1 MKYSCLAK
9 SLVLCLMISI
19 CTSGIDLIAQ
29 QISITR
35 VEQMPNMPS
44 PYKMLDW
51 KRVALGYDSLVF
63 DLNRQGQYLPLSWLD
78 FNTINYPNH
87 ESFGIDSYVGTFAPN
102 SGEAINV
109 LAAVVGGILIGID
122 KSNQNGHNW
131 VLRCEEFFN
140 NRPQESV
147 YLNNPVTSS
156 GSDWWYDTM
165 PNIFFYQLYDSY
177 PNTGDFDYQFTKIAD
192 QWLTAVQKMEGRT
205 NPWHIPFMNYR
216 GWYLETMTPNSTGVP
231 EPEAAGAIAW
241 LLYNAYHVT
250 GQTKYRIGAEL
261 ALEFLN
267 NWNTNPSYELQLPYG
282 AYTAA
287 KMNAEIGTTYN
298 LQKTVSWCFNVG
310 SLRQWGVIVG
320 NWGGY
325 DVSGLVG
332 EASGQGDYAFLMNGF
347 EQAGALVPLVRY
359 DDRFAR
365 AIGKWILN
373 LANASRLMYSKF
385 LPNENQDSEVWS
397 QQYDPN
403 SYIGYEAMRRE
414 WNGQSPFATGDAI
427 NGGWSATNLGLYGSS
442 HVGIL
447 GAIIDT
453 TDVEMILQLDLLK
466 TDYFRDAA
474 YPTYL
479 YYNPYS
485 IDQVVQLNVG
495 TGSSNIW
502 DAVSNSFLLTGVSG
516 QTSLTIPA
524 DNVVLAVIT
533 PFGGT
538 ITYDLD
544 KMLVDGII
552 VDYLSGQPVANYPP
566 RIKSLSPQKSEAF
579 IGESVT
585 VFCTAVDKDNNP
597 ISYAWNSSG
606 GTFTGSGAQVN
617 WIAPMSAGNYDIA
630 CTVSDGNGGLDSTE
644 IEIVVSDNRAPAIA
658 SISAEPEVIE
668 PGNLSQLSCLASDPD
683 GDTLSYTWTSDFGS
697 IIGQGAVISWQAP
710 ASVGYYIVKCQVEDG
725 KGGTDAD
732 SIGISVGSMVLF
744 FPFSGDALD
753 TSGYENH
760 GFVSGA
766 TPTEDRFG
774 NANAAYY
781 FDGID
786 DNIQVANHSSLNFR
800 KAISVNFWMK
810 VAEFFAREAYPISHG
825 NWENRWKISI
835 TNERV
840 RWTIKTDTTSNN
852 GIKDLDSQARLV
864 LDSLYMVTVL
874 YDGSDFEI
882 YLNGALDASSN
893 WGGFILPTTIDLSI
907 AQHLPGNSNYSFKGV
922 LDDIRIYNRA
932 LTPEEIQ
939 ELYQGP
945 TGIGD
950 EFNGE
955 YSLSG
960 YRLEQN
966 FPNPFN
972 PLTTIRFSLQN
983 STKVTLKI
991 YDVMGRE
998 VETILKA
1005 KMSSGNHEVLWNA
1018 TNVASGIYYY
1028 RLETEEFVATKKMLL
1043 VR

>member
-1 MKYSCLAK
+1 MN
-9 SLVLCLMISI
+9 SLLLFLIVTVFTLSI
-19 CTSGIDLIAQ
+19 EMMAQ
-29 QISITR
+29 QIPITR
-35 VEQMPNMPS
+35 VEMMPNMPS
-44 PYKMLDW
+44 PYNMQDW
-51 KRVALGYDSLVF
+51 KKVALGYDSLVF

-109 LAAVVGGILIGID
+109 LAAVVGATLLGID
-122 KSNQNGHNW
+122 KSDQNGHNW
-131 VLRCEEFFN
+131 VLGCEEFFN
-140 NRPQESV
+140 NRPQENV

-177 PNTGDFDYQFTKIAD
+177 PNTGDFNYQFTKIAD
-192 QWLTAVQKMEGRT
+192 QWLRAVEKMEGRT
-205 NPWHIPFMNYR
+205 TPWHIPFMNYR
-216 GWYLETMTPNSTGVP
+216 GWYLESMTPNNTGVP

-241 LLYNAYHVT
+241 LLYNAYYVT

-287 KMNAEIGTTYN
+287 RMNAEIGTSYSI
-298 LQKTVSWCFNVG
+298 QKIVNWCFDVG

-325 DVSGLVG
+325 DISGLVG

-347 EQAGALVPLVRY
+347 EQAGAVLPLVRY

-365 AIGKWILN
+365 AIGKWVLN

-385 LPNENQDSEVWS
+385 LPDENQDSEVWS

-414 WNGQSPFATGDAI
+414 WNGQSPYATGDAI

-453 TDVEMILQLDLLK
+453 TDVEMILQLDVLK
-466 TDYFRDAA
+466 TDYFKDPA

-485 IDQVVQLNVG
+485 VDKIVQLNLG
-495 TGSSNIW
+495 AGSHDIY
-502 DAVSNSFLLTGVSG
+502 DAVSNSFILTGVSG
-516 QTSLTIPA
+516 QTSLSVPA
-524 DNVVLAVIT
+524 DNSMLAVIA
-533 PFGGT
+533 PAGGT

-552 VDYLSGQPVANYPP
+552 VDYLSGQPVTNYPP
-566 RIKSLSPQKSEAF
+566 RIKSLSPEKTNAF
-579 IGESVT
+579 IGET
-585 VFCTAVDKDNNP
+585 IAIFCTAVDKDNDP
-597 ISYAWNSSG
+597 INYSWNSSG
-606 GTFTGSGAQVN
+606 GTIIGSSAQIN
-617 WIAPMSAGNYDIA
+617 WTAPMTAGNYDIS
-630 CTVSDGNGGLDSTE
+630 CTVNDGNGGLDSTV
-644 IEIVVSDNRAPAIA
+644 IEIVVTDNRAPSIT
-658 SISAEPEVIE
+658 SISADPEIIE
-668 PGNLSQLSCLASDPD
+668 PGNSTLLTCLASDPD
-683 GDTLSYTWTSDFGS
+683 GDTLSYTWSSEYG
-697 IIGQGAVISWQAP
+697 IISGQGAVVSWQSP
-710 ASVGYYIVKCQVEDG
+710 ANVGYYFIKCQVSDG
-725 KGGTDAD
+725 KGGIDVD
-732 SIGISVGSMVLF
+732 SIGISVGSMVIF
-744 FPFSGDALD
+744 FPFNGDAQD
-753 TSGYENH
+753 SSGFENH
-760 GFVSGA
+760 GIVSGA

-774 NANAAYY
+774 NANAAFY

-800 KAISVNFWMK
+800 KAISINFWMK
-810 VAEFFAREAYPISHG
+810 VAEFFPREAYPISHG

-835 TNERV
+835 TNNGV
-840 RWTIKTDTTSNN
+840 RWTIKTDTTANN
-852 GIKDLDSQARLV
+852 GIIDLDSQTQLL

-874 YDGSDFEI
+874 FDGSSFEI
-882 YLNGALDASSN
+882 YLNGILDASSS
-893 WGGFILPTTIDLSI
+893 WGGLILPTTIDLSI

-922 LDDIRIYNRA
+922 LDDIRIYARA
-932 LTPEEIQ
+932 LTLEEIQ

-945 TGIGD
+945 TGIQD
-950 EFNGE
+950 EFNTGNI
-955 YSLSG
+955 SSG

-966 FPNPFN
+966 YPNPFN
-972 PLTTIRFSLQN
+972 PSTTIRFYLLN
-983 STKVTLKI
+983 STKVSLKI
-991 YDVMGRE
+991 FDVIGRE
-998 VETILKA
+998 VETLLEG
-1005 KMSSGNHEVLWNA
+1005 KMSSGNHEIIWNA
-1018 TNVASGIYYY
+1018 LNVSSGIYYY
-1028 RLETEEFVATKKMLL
+1028 RLETEDFVDTKKMLL
-1043 VR
+1043 IK